1 MSPSSAVRRLFLITS
16 AALLLSTTA
25 SAFNITLLLA
35 RYPGFEMFN
44 SLLSRT
50 QLAPQINTLST
61 VTVLGL
67 PNDRFSTLTQMTEED
82 QRRILSLH
90 ILLDY
95 FDMPKLIKI
104 PQASKAGPIATLF
117 QSSGVAGDMQGFVD
131 IIHRRDGSISF
142 GSSAQGAPFISNLV
156 AAVAA
161 RPYNISVLS
170 VSQPIIAPGMEG
182 FWGGDIVVTQ
192 PPPPAVE
199 APAPVEKPSPPPAA
213 EEPVADEPKAEASA
227 PSPAPSPA
235 PAPAP
240 AGDASDADETEEETP
255 ADETPMMTAK
265 SAAARE
271 VVSGAMLGLMIGLAS
286 FVSIHRK

>member
-1 MSPSSAVRRLFLITS
+1 MSPSTAVRRLFLIAS
-16 AALLLSTTA
+16 AAVLLSTTA
-25 SAFNITLLLA
+25 SAFNLTILLS
-35 RYPGFEMFN
+35 RYPGFEQFN

-50 QLAPQINTLST
+50 MLAPEINRLST

-67 PNDRFSTLTQMTEED
+67 PNDRFNTLAQMTEED

-95 FDMPKLIKI
+95 FDMPKLNKI
-104 PQASKAGPIATLF
+104 PPATKAGPIATLF

-142 GSSAQGAPFISNLV
+142 GSSVQGAPFVSNLV

-161 RPYNISVLS
+161 SPYNISLLS

-182 FWGGDIVVTQ
+182 FWGGDTVVAQ
-192 PPPPAVE
+192 PPPVVE
-199 APAPVEKPSPPPAA
+199 APPPAEKPSPPPAA
-213 EEPVADEPKAEASA
+213 EEPVADEPTAEASV

-240 AGDASDADETEEETP
+240 ADDESEEETP
-255 ADETPMMTAK
+255 ADDTPAMTMNTK

-271 VVSGAMLGLMIGLAS
+271 VVSGAMLGLVIGLAS
-286 FVSIHRK
+286 LVSVQ